1 MAKKSNN
8 RRNVLD
14 KNEYSDLLKGMSAR
28 LSAFRMKAEEEM
40 IHCNRNPAELTLIGV
55 SKFFPVEYARAA
67 AELGLK
73 DLGENRISELV
84 EKKEALS
91 AQGMEPNWH
100 LIGTLQTNK
109 VKFAIGQT
117 ALIHSVDSSRLLE
130 EISSR
135 SVNMN
140 LRTSI
145 LLQLNI
151 SGEDTKHGFSKDGI
165 EETVHFASGLP
176 GISLCGMM
184 TMAPIVPCE
193 YTPRKVFEELREVF
207 EKTARFSGQPEKWK
221 VLSMGM
227 SNDYVDAIQCGATHI
242 RIGTLIFGPRMP

>member
-1 MAKKSNN
+1 MDQ
-8 RRNVLD
+8 V
-14 KNEYSDLLKGMSAR
+14 EYSDLIRNMSVR
-28 LSAFRMKAEEEM
+28 LSAFRAKADEEM
-40 IHCNRNPAELTLIGV
+40 LRCNRNPAELTLIGV
-55 SKFFPVEYARAA
+55 SKIFPVEYARAA

-73 DLGENRISELV
+73 DLGENRIGELV
-84 EKKEALS
+84 EKKEILS
-91 AQGMEPNWH
+91 TLGIEPNWH

-109 VKFAIGQT
+109 VKLAIGQT
-117 ALIHSVDSSRLLE
+117 ALIHSVDSCRLLE

-140 LRTSI
+140 LRTSV

-165 EETVHFASGLP
+165 EETVHYASGLP

-184 TMAPIVPCE
+184 TMAPIVESE
-193 YTPRKVFEELREVF
+193 YTPRKVFEELRDVF
-207 EKTARFSGQPEKWK
+207 EKAARFVGQPEKWK

-227 SNDYVDAIQCGATHI
+227 SNDYIDAIRCGATHI

>member
-1 MAKKSNN
+1 M
-8 RRNVLD
+8 D
-14 KNEYSDLLKGMSAR
+14 KAEYSELLKNMSAR
-28 LSAFRMKAEEEM
+28 LSAFRNEADEEM
-40 IHCNRNPAELTLIGV
+40 LRCNRNPADLTLIGV
-55 SKFFPVEYARAA
+55 SKYFPVEYAQAA

-84 EKKEALS
+84 EKKEVLS
-91 AQGMEPNWH
+91 AQGITPNWH

-109 VKFAIGQT
+109 VKLAVGQT
-117 ALIHSVDSSRLLE
+117 TLIHSVDSMHLLE
-130 EISSR
+130 EISLR
-135 SVNMN
+135 SAKMN
-140 LRTSI
+140 IETSI

-184 TMAPIVPCE
+184 TMAPLVPGE
-193 YTPRKVFEELREVF
+193 YTPAKVFSELREVF
-207 EKTARFSGQPEKWK
+207 ERAVRFAGKPEKWK

-227 SNDYVDAIQCGATHI
+227 SSDYIDAIRCGATHI
-242 RIGTLIFGPRMP
+242 RIGTLIFGQRMP